1 MKRIALLFISFFVLA
16 SCLDSDKKDEA
27 LTLQRKEYTGN
38 NLRLDGFYYL
48 KWINDGV
55 EEFYAIMFLYK
66 NGINLG
72 IGGGA
77 PMSQMDSYINQYT
90 KNLNIKNI
98 KGSWGVFEVDGNDII
113 LESWNSTQL
122 GYKVYHGEGKI
133 LNDTTFVIKES
144 SKIVDGQKTDVK
156 KVNDVYH
163 FKEFSPKPSS
173 ENDFI
178 K

>member
-16 SCLDSDKKDEA
+16 SCLDSDRKDEE
-27 LTLQRKEYTGN
+27 LSLQRKEYTGN

-48 KWINDGV
+48 TWINDGV
-55 EEFYAIMFLYK
+55 EEFYATTFLFK
-66 NGINLG
+66 NGIQFGLGGGGPVREMDSTMKKYLG
-72 IGGGA
+72 INYKTRKSG
-77 PMSQMDSYINQYT
+77 
-90 KNLNIKNI
+90 
-98 KGSWGVFEVDGNDII
+98 WGVFAIKNEEIVM
-113 LESWNSTQL
+113 ESYGATQL
-122 GYKVYHGEGKI
+122 GYKVIRQEGKI
-133 LNDTTFVIKES
+133 LNDTTFVVKES